1 MRPMRTDVV
10 RWLFVAAAACA
21 GFHCGI
27 RSADCENKTSGV
39 SGPWSIAKI
48 ELATDNEQRT
58 TDIPQSAITPVHF
71 DAPAPAGK
79 AHWISRPQESY
90 LSIWQLALTIALFLL
105 WVQTTAWINEDCQ
118 TFNLGYAKWNAVQF
132 FPFVAA
138 LLMMLVI
145 PFAFG
150 FSIAALVYVTTFT
163 AYTIVRNRSVP
174 NHLKV
179 FTRSW
184 FRFWLAD
191 TLGRLGM
198 KVSAEKKAHYEKGA
212 PVELIALGGATERD
226 DQANLI
232 RARQSPGYI
241 MVKELIVDMV
251 AKDSSKTLLDYG
263 REAVAQKY
271 QIDGVWHSGEAR
283 DRQSGDLML
292 AVMKTLAAMDLNDR
306 ARPQTGRFAAKYE
319 KNSYMA
325 KLTTQGTQGGE
336 RVILDLDDGKR
347 KFASIDDLG
356 MREKVRDRWHELIG
370 ADQGLLILSTL
381 PGDGLTTLID
391 TAIDDTD
398 RLMRDWVALEPQ
410 NKREREIENVDVEE
424 YDGSTGQSL
433 AAILPKVIRKYPN
446 VYVVRDIDSPQ
457 AAEQLFREIQDDHL
471 VVTSVHAKDAPEALL
486 RMLQKKVP
494 QREFAAVVTA
504 VLYMR
509 LIRKLCEECR
519 VPYEPTADVLQK
531 LGIPQGRV
539 QVLYRAPKAGE
550 RDKPC
555 PVCHGIGFKGRT
567 GLFELL
573 EANDEVRQ
581 VIAKQPKLDLL
592 KKAARQAGMRSLQEE
607 GILLVA
613 KGVTSL
619 PELMRVLKQ

>member
-1 MRPMRTDVV
+1 M
-10 RWLFVAAAACA
+10 F
-21 GFHCGI
+21 
-27 RSADCENKTSGV
+27 S
-39 SGPWSIAKI
+39 
-48 ELATDNEQRT
+48 
-58 TDIPQSAITPVHF
+58 
-71 DAPAPAGK
+71 
-79 AHWISRPQESY
+79 
-90 LSIWQLALTIALFLL
+90 
-105 WVQTTAWINEDCQ
+105 
-118 TFNLGYAKWNAVQF
+118 LGYAKWNAVQV
-132 FPFVAA
+132 FPFIVA

-150 FSIAALVYVTTFT
+150 FAIAALVYVTTFM
-163 AYTIVRNRSVP
+163 AYTIVRNRTVP

-184 FRFWLAD
+184 FRYWLSD
-191 TLGRLGM
+191 TLGRIGM

-212 PVELIALGGATERD
+212 PVELLALGGASERD

-251 AKDSSKTLLDYG
+251 AKDSDKTLLDYS

-292 AVMKTLAAMDLNDR
+292 AAMKTIAAMDLNDR
-306 ARPQTGRFAAKYE
+306 AKLQTGKFAAKYE
-319 KNSYMA
+319 KKSYLA
-325 KLTTQGTQGGE
+325 RLSSQGTQGGE

-347 KFASIDDLG
+347 KFSTIDDLG
-356 MREKVRDRWHELIG
+356 LREKVRDRWRELIG
-370 ADQGLLILSTL
+370 ADQGLLVLSTL

-391 TAIDDTD
+391 TSIDDTD
-398 RLMRDWVALEPQ
+398 RLMRDWIALEPA
-410 NKREREIENVDVEE
+410 NKREREIENVEVEE
-424 YDGSTGQSL
+424 YNGQAGESL

-457 AAEQLFREIQDDHL
+457 AAEQLFREVQDDHL
-471 VVTSVHAKDAPEALL
+471 LITSVHAKDAPEALL

-494 QREFAAVVTA
+494 QKEFAAVVSA

-509 LIRKLCEECR
+509 LIRKLCEACR
-519 VPYEPTADVLQK
+519 VPYEPTPDVLSK

-539 QVLYRAPKAGE
+539 QVLYRAPKAEE

-555 PVCHGIGFKGRT
+555 QACHGIGFKGRT
-567 GLFELL
+567 GIFELL
-573 EANDEVRQ
+573 EVNDEVRQ
-581 VIAKQPKLDLL
+581 VLAKQPNLDLL